1 MAFIEEYR
9 RPFAF
14 NTLPALARRHKPY
27 DDERKTRRKS
37 IMVGQ
42 RLVDKLRSLIK
53 PGDRAETLNTKGLE
67 HLRSQLQECADGQG
81 GEVSARSR
89 AARLAET
96 YLGLNDAGRQ
106 QFLKLIALEF
116 GPDPDKVAAAHAAYQ
131 AAVGTPSQWKA
142 EAALRHAMRSSRIR
156 ILTQF
161 NAMPQGVK
169 FLVDLRA
176 DLLRYLENDKELAVL
191 DRELESRLSAWF
203 DVGFLELQRI
213 TWNSPAALLEKL
225 IEYEAV
231 HEIRSWTD
239 LKNRLDSDRRLY
251 AFFHPRMPAEP
262 LIFVE
267 VALTDQLAG
276 NVQALLDESAP
287 VFDHRKA
294 DTAIFYSISNTQ
306 VGLRGVSFGS
316 FLLKRVIDDLKRD
329 FPRLDCF
336 ATLSPMPGLASWVRK
351 NPAVLGECG
360 VELPLETLSTAAW
373 ADDAKL
379 ARSQRDALLRLGARY
394 LAVAK
399 QGSGP
404 LPADPV
410 ARFHLGNGA
419 RIERLNYLADISAKG
434 FRQSFGL
441 MVNYLYAPDDLED
454 NLEAFASQGTVAMSA
469 TVRRLARQAPKAG

>member
-1 MAFIEEYR
+1 
-9 RPFAF
+9 
-14 NTLPALARRHKPY
+14 
-27 DDERKTRRKS
+27 
-37 IMVGQ
+37 MVAEN
-42 RLVDKLRSLIK
+42 LVSKLRSLIG
-53 PGDRAETLNTKGLE
+53 PGEAPVALTARTLE
-67 HLRSQLQECADGQG
+67 RLRVQLRECADGQG
-81 GEVSARSR
+81 GEVSARAR

-96 YLGLNDAGRQ
+96 YLGLNDDGRHR
-106 QFLKLIALEF
+106 FLKLIALEF
-116 GPDPDKVAAAHAAYQ
+116 GPHPEKVAVAHAAYQ
-131 AAVGTPSQWKA
+131 AAIGSADQWKA
-142 EAALRHAMRSSRIR
+142 EAALRGAMRSSRIR

-161 NAMPQGVK
+161 NAIPQGVK

-176 DLLRYLENDKELAVL
+176 DLLRYLENDRELAVL

-267 VALTDQLAG
+267 VALTDHLAG
-276 NVQALLDESAP
+276 NVQELLDEHAP

-306 VGLRGVSFGS
+306 VGLRGVSFGN

-329 FPRLDCF
+329 FPKLSNF
-336 ATLSPMPGLASWVRK
+336 ATLSPMPGLAAWVKK
-351 NPAVLGECG
+351 NPAQLDELGIA
-360 VELPLETLSTAAW
+360 LPLDELSTGLW
-373 ADDAKL
+373 ARDAK
-379 ARSQRDALLRLGARY
+379 SQRALRDPLSRLAARY
-394 LAVAK
+394 LTSAK
-399 QGSGP
+399 QGGGERGAP
-404 LPADPV
+404 LDPV
-410 ARFHLGNGA
+410 SRFHLGNGA
-419 RIERLNYLADISAKG
+419 RIERLNFLADNSPKG

-441 MVNYLYAPDDLED
+441 MVNYLYNLDDIEI
-454 NLEAFASQGTVAMSA
+454 NLEAFATSGNVAMSA
-469 TVRRLARQAPKAG
+469 GLRRLARDK

>member
-1 MAFIEEYR
+1 
-9 RPFAF
+9 
-14 NTLPALARRHKPY
+14 
-27 DDERKTRRKS
+27 
-37 IMVGQ
+37 MVAGN
-42 RLVDKLRSLIK
+42 LVDKLRSLM
-53 PGDRAETLNTKGLE
+53 GGGAERVALTTRGVEQLRAQ
-67 HLRSQLQECADGQG
+67 LRECAEGLG

-96 YLGLNDAGRQ
+96 YLRLNDEGRQ
-106 QFLKLIALEF
+106 RFLKLIALEF
-116 GPDPDKVAAAHAAYQ
+116 GPDPTRVASAHKDYQ
-131 AAVGTPSQWKA
+131 KAVGTPEQWKA
-142 EAALRHAMRSSRIR
+142 EAALRGAMRSSRIR

-176 DLLRYLENDKELAVL
+176 DLLRYLENDRELAVL

-267 VALTDQLAG
+267 VALTDHLAD
-276 NVQALLDESAP
+276 NVQALLDENAP
-287 VFDHRKA
+287 VFDNRKA

-306 VGLRGVSFGS
+306 VGLRGVSFGN

-329 FPRLDCF
+329 FPKLAHF
-336 ATLSPMPGLASWVRK
+336 ATLSPMPGMAAWVRK
-351 NPAVLGECG
+351 NPQLLAEIGI
-360 VELPLETLSTAAW
+360 ELSLDELSTGTW
-373 ADDAKL
+373 AQDKKRV
-379 ARSQRDALLRLGARY
+379 RSLRDPLGRLGARY
-394 LAVAK
+394 LATAK
-399 QGSGP
+399 QGGGESGP
-404 LPADPV
+404 PLDPV
-410 ARFHLGNGA
+410 SRFHLGNGA
-419 RIERLNYLADISAKG
+419 RIERLNYLGDSSAKG

-441 MVNYLYAPDDLED
+441 MVNYLYSPDDIET
-454 NLEAFASQGTVAMSA
+454 NLEAFAGQGTIAMSA
-469 TVRRLARQAPKAG
+469 NVRRMGRKS

>member
-1 MAFIEEYR
+1 
-9 RPFAF
+9 
-14 NTLPALARRHKPY
+14 
-27 DDERKTRRKS
+27 
-37 IMVGQ
+37 MVAGN
-42 RLVDKLRSLIK
+42 LVDKLRSLMGGGAERIALTAR
-53 PGDRAETLNTKGLE
+53 GVEQLRAQ
-67 HLRSQLQECADGQG
+67 LRECAEGLG

-96 YLGLNDAGRQ
+96 YLRLNDEGRQ
-106 QFLKLIALEF
+106 RFLKLIALEF
-116 GPDPDKVAAAHAAYQ
+116 GPDPAKVASAHRDYQ
-131 AAVGTPSQWKA
+131 KAVGTPEQWKA
-142 EAALRHAMRSSRIR
+142 EAALRGAMRSSRIR

-176 DLLRYLENDKELAVL
+176 DLLGYLEKDRELAVL

-213 TWNSPAALLEKL
+213 TWNSPASLLEKL
-225 IEYEAV
+225 IAYEAV

-267 VALTDQLAG
+267 VALTDHLAD

-287 VFDHRKA
+287 VFDNRKA

-306 VGLRGVSFGS
+306 VGLRGVSFGN

-329 FPRLDCF
+329 FPKLANF
-336 ATLSPMPGLASWVRK
+336 ATLSPMPGLAAWVRR
-351 NPAVLGECG
+351 NPQVLADVGIERSLD
-360 VELPLETLSTAAW
+360 ELSNGAW
-373 ADDAKL
+373 AQDKKL
-379 ARSQRDALLRLGARY
+379 VRSLRDPLGRLAARY
-394 LAVAK
+394 LAMAK
-399 QGSGP
+399 QGGAESGP
-404 LPADPV
+404 PLDPV
-410 ARFHLGNGA
+410 SRFHLGNGA
-419 RIERLNYLADISAKG
+419 RIERLNYLGDSSPKG

-441 MVNYLYAPDDLED
+441 MVNYLYSPEEIET
-454 NLEAFASQGTVAMSA
+454 NLEAFAGQGTIAMSA
-469 TVRRLARQAPKAG
+469 AVRRLARAK